1 MASRRRR
8 DDHKVWCHC
17 GWPHAGEAGDGK
29 MGATVVDGVGSS
41 RKRFKKVDVMGDT
54 PMKWSLKSGDVKMP
68 MGMRTI

>member
-1 MASRRRR
+1 
-8 DDHKVWCHC
+8 
-17 GWPHAGEAGDGK
+17 